1 MLHCVFRCIFWKHVF
16 CSLTCSCITWN
27 RDESSIAWRTY
38 GISSTVCPFF
48 RSAIPDHLVAEVCR
62 VAAFD
67 PGPTSALLGRGETRG
82 DSEVYGICQTSKGC
96 VNQMPIVR
104 FDPIWNIRINYSNS
118 YSMPHSW
125 FVCLHLFVFLFPSF
139 RHVFNGSF
147 IEGSLGEHGNPARAW
162 RSACAFRRPAPQG
175 ENGFYHILCAVM
187 WVKQ

>member
-118 YSMPHSW
+118 YVIHI
-125 FVCLHLFVFLFPSF
+125 VCHIVGLFVSTYLYFCSHHFGMCLTVPSLKV
-139 RHVFNGSF
+139 RW
-147 IEGSLGEHGNPARAW
+147 GNMAIRPGLDGARAH
-162 RSACAFRRPAPQG
+162 SGDRPRK
-175 ENGFYHILCAVM
+175 ERMVFIIFYV
-187 WVKQ
+187 Q